1 MKIKDLIAEL
11 ENTLHE
17 KGNVEVII
25 DHFDEHDYCSNYFRV
40 IDLSEPTIN
49 ELNIMIWKN
58 VATTTE
64 PSDYL
69 IIR

>member
-11 ENTLHE
+11 ESALHA

-25 DHFDEHDYCSNYFRV
+25 VHTPDNDGYYSDIE
-40 IDLSEPTIN
+40 LTEPTPWDMN
-49 ELNIMIWKN
+49 EMTWQD

-69 IIR
+69 LIY

>member
-11 ENTLHE
+11 ENALHV

-25 DHFDEHDYCSNYFRV
+25 VHTPDSDGYYSN
-40 IDLSEPTIN
+40 IDLTEPTPYDMN
-49 ELNIMIWKN
+49 DMIWQN

-69 IIR
+69 LIY

>member
-11 ENTLHE
+11 ESALHA

-25 DHFDEHDYCSNYFRV
+25 IHPDDYYPD
-40 IDLSEPTIN
+40 IELAEPTPWDMN
-49 ELNIMIWKN
+49 EMTWRGL
-58 VATTTE
+58 ATSTE

-69 IIR
+69 LIY